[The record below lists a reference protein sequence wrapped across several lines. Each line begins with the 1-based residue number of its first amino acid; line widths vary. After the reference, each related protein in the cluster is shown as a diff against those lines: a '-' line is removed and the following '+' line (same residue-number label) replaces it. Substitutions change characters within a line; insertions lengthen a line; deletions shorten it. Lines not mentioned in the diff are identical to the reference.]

1 MSDHFATLKS
11 KGLSYLSNFFQ
22 CVKIN
27 TTEAS
32 TGVFCKKCTLKKIRK
47 IHRKTPAQWS
57 YKPRKRLWHRCF
69 SVSFAKFFKSTF
81 LQNTQG
87 NLSDTTVSSWTEVIK
102 MYLKDLHLDQFCS
115 IFIFFFFYWMV
126 LIFETLLTILQHMSV
141 MLT

>member
-87 NLSDTTVSSWTEVIK
+87 NFSDTTVSSWTEVIK